1 MGSLSPGSRLVK
13 EDEVM
18 ARRRVKVTIKR
29 TNGTRTS
36 HAKTKTKMR
45 KLARLAKSSR
55 YVDNYR
61 TPSDQY

>member
-1 MGSLSPGSRLVK
+1 MVGLL
-13 EDEVM
+13 M